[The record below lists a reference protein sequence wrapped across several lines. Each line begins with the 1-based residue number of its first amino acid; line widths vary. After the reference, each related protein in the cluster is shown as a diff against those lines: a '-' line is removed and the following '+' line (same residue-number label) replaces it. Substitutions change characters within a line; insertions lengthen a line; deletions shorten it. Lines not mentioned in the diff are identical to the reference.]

1 MEDACKRAVHYEI
14 VHVLPK
20 ILKAEAC
27 SPTSAI
33 SQTTLID
40 FRRKKY
46 FFVFNLKY
54 INTRSSA
61 DAESPSTEEVQRQL
75 K

>member
-33 SQTTLID
+33 SQTTH
-40 FRRKKY
+40 
-46 FFVFNLKY
+46 
-54 INTRSSA
+54 
-61 DAESPSTEEVQRQL
+61 
-75 K
+75 